1 MRTRDRG
8 ARGDVEDAR
17 GLEGTRPA
25 NVIDMKW
32 SRRQLSLMLASLVPA
47 GSGIAWPTAR
57 ATGTWYGGHSGAQ
70 GGRGA
75 GARYGTGQTGVIT
88 LTDVAGV
95 LVGQITR
102 TDRPTGCTVV
112 VTPDGATGGVAVRGA
127 APGTRETDLLRSE
140 SAVDQVHAIVLTGG
154 SAPGL
159 ATADGVVRCLLET
172 GVGLEFGGQI
182 VPIVPAAVLYD
193 LGVGDG
199 SNAPTAADGYAACK
213 VATADPVVRGN
224 VGAGA
229 GATIGKML
237 GSGRMKGGLGS
248 AGFRFDD
255 GTVVAALI
263 AVNSRGDVR
272 NPRTGTLIAGA
283 LASDGR
289 TLRDTEAV
297 LLHPGGTSSGSGGQ
311 NTAIGVVA
319 TNRTLNKA
327 QCNRLASVAH
337 DGLARAVVPAH
348 TILDGDTLFTLA
360 TNRGGAVSSTNDL
373 DRIDAAAAGAVA
385 SAVVAAITQA
395 TALDGI
401 PAARNIG
408 TV

>member
-1 MRTRDRG
+1 M
-8 ARGDVEDAR
+8 
-17 GLEGTRPA
+17 
-25 NVIDMKW
+25 NW

-47 GSGIAWPTAR
+47 GSAATWPTIR
-57 ATGTWYGGHSGAQ
+57 AAGAWYGGRPGVQ
-70 GGRGA
+70 RDRGA
-75 GARYGTGQTGVIT
+75 GTRYGNGQTGAIT

-140 SAVDQVHAIVLTGG
+140 NAIDRVHAIALSGG

-159 ATADGVVRCLLET
+159 ATADGVLRRLQET
-172 GVGLEFGGQI
+172 GVGLEFGGHI

-199 SNAPTAADGYAACK
+199 SIAPTAADGYAACK
-213 VATADPVVRGN
+213 VATADPVVRGS

-237 GSGRMKGGLGS
+237 GGGRMKGGLGS

-272 NPRTGTLIAGA
+272 DPHSGKLIAGA
-283 LASDGR
+283 LAGDGR
-289 TLRDTEAV
+289 TLRNTEST
-297 LLHPGGTSSGSGGQ
+297 LLDPGGTSSGSGGQ

-319 TNRTLNKA
+319 TNRTLSKA

-348 TILDGDTLFTLA
+348 TIFDGDTLFALA
-360 TNRGGAVSSTNDL
+360 TNRGGPVSSTTDL
-373 DRIDAAAAGAVA
+373 DRVDAAAAAAVA
-385 SAVVAAITQA
+385 SAVIDAVTQA

-401 PAARNIG
+401 PAARDIG